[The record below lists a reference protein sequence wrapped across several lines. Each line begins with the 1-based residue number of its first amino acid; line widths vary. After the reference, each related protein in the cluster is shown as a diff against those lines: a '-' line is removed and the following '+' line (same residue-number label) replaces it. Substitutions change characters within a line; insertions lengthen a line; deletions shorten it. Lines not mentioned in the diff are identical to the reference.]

1 MKVLVPAE
9 SRPGENRVALV
20 PESVG
25 RLTALGLT
33 VAVQTGAG
41 LRSYATDDDYR
52 QAGAEVIATEH
63 VAAALGVTDVVA
75 TVRPLHPKAV
85 ELLKPGAV
93 SLSFLQPVAD
103 LATVVAAAN
112 AGATALSFDLVPRI
126 SRAQSMDALTSQSL
140 VSGYL
145 AALVGATRLPKFFPL
160 FMTAAGTIP
169 PAKVLVLGAGV
180 AGLQAMATAR
190 RLGAVVSGYDV
201 RPASADEVKSMGATF
216 LALDLET
223 AQGAGGY
230 ATEMSDDRAA
240 RQMELLAPYVADSD
254 VVITTA
260 AIPGRPAPR
269 LVSAEMVAAMRSGSV
284 VVDLAAES
292 GGNVEGSQPGAE
304 VQIGGA
310 LVWGGADVPSQMPVH
325 ASKLYSANVVA
336 LLTLITTDGIVDAD
350 LADEVIDGCA
360 VVHRGTVRNAAAAQ
374 ALGLEVA
381 PAAPREDEP
390 ATPPEPAERREPE
403 EPSRPQPPDA
413 GRSRASRPGAP
424 PHRRRSPDGGHG
436 TAHDLRPE
444 HLRRLRGHRQGVL
457 GAAHPVDVRRQ
468 RHPRHRADRRDH
480 RGRIRGQQQPVL
492 AGHRGR
498 RARLDEPG
506 RWLRRHRPDARDV
519 RRTEEEVAVTD
530 KEAGQ

>member
-20 PESVG
+20 PESVA

-52 QAGAEVIATEH
+52 QAGAEVIGTEH

-201 RPASADEVKSMGATF
+201 RPSSADEVKSMGATF

-230 ATEMSDDRAA
+230 ATEMTEDRAA

-269 LVSAEMVAAMRSGSV
+269 LVSAEMVAAMRTGSV

-310 LVWGGADVPSQMPVH
+310 LVWGGADVPSQLPVH

-360 VVHRGTVRNAAAAQ
+360 VVHRGTIRNAAAAQ
-374 ALGLEVA
+374 ALGLAVATAA
-381 PAAPREDEP
+381 PAQDEP
-390 ATPPEPAERREPE
+390 ATLPEPEDQQDEPTEREAPAEQEDPLEPQADVVAQPVEPLVSQADPASSDAPE
-403 EPSRPQPPDA
+403 EES
-413 GRSRASRPGAP
+413 
-424 PHRRRSPDGGHG
+424 
-436 TAHDLRPE
+436 
-444 HLRRLRGHRQGVL
+444 
-457 GAAHPVDVRRQ
+457 
-468 RHPRHRADRRDH
+468 
-480 RGRIRGQQQPVL
+480 
-492 AGHRGR
+492 
-498 RARLDEPG
+498 
-506 RWLRRHRPDARDV
+506 
-519 RRTEEEVAVTD
+519 
-530 KEAGQ
+530 

>member
-20 PESVG
+20 PESVA

-52 QAGAEVIATEH
+52 RAGAEVIGTEH

-201 RPASADEVKSMGATF
+201 RPSSADEVKSMGATF

-230 ATEMSDDRAA
+230 ATEMAEDRAA

-269 LVSAEMVAAMRSGSV
+269 LVSAEMVAAMRTGSV

-310 LVWGGADVPSQMPVH
+310 LVWGGADVPSQLPVH

-360 VVHRGTVRNAAAAQ
+360 VVHRGTIRNAAAAQ
-374 ALGLEVA
+374 ALGLAVATAA
-381 PAAPREDEP
+381 PAQDEP
-390 ATPPEPAERREPE
+390 ATLPEPADQQDEPTEREAPAEQEDLLEPQADVVALPV
-403 EPSRPQPPDA
+403 EPLVRRPN
-413 GRSRASRPGAP
+413 RPVP
-424 PHRRRSPDGGHG
+424 TRRRRSPDGGHG

-444 HLRRLRGHRQGVL
+444 HLRGLRGHRQGVL
-457 GAAHPVDVRRQ
+457 GAAHPADVRGQ

-480 RGRIRGQQQPVL
+480 RGRCRGQQQPVL
-492 AGHRGR
+492 VGHRGR
-498 RARLDEPG
+498 RPGLDEPG
-506 RWLRRHRPDARDV
+506 RRLRRH
-519 RRTEEEVAVTD
+519 
-530 KEAGQ
+530 